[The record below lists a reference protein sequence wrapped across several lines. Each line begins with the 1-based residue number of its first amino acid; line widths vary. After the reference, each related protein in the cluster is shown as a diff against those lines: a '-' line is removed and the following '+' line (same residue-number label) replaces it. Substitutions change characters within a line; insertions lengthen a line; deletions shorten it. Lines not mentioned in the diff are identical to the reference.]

1 MSVSLFIAL
10 FVGGGVVNI
19 LLTQS
24 IKQFYYNRNES
35 ASPNVIALVSALVVG
50 GGGTAFAYML
60 LDVAWT
66 VNNILCLVLMGF
78 AVWIASMVGYDKVI
92 QLLKETEMSQKDI
105 GKEVGWNRSAVTMI
119 NIGKNHF
126 DPNEQYPIR
135 GPQRNKSK

>member
-1 MSVSLFIAL
+1 MSVSLFIAI

-60 LDVAWT
+60 LGVSWT
-66 VNNILCLVLMGF
+66 LNNILCMLAMMFFVWMG
-78 AVWIASMVGYDKVI
+78 SMIGYSKILETYRQFRTWQQQVHSGRDVVEATQELIDKTGDV
-92 QLLKETEMSQKDI
+92 
-105 GKEVGWNRSAVTMI
+105 
-119 NIGKNHF
+119 
-126 DPNEQYPIR
+126 
-135 GPQRNKSK
+135 

>member
-1 MSVSLFIAL
+1 MSVSLFIAI

-60 LDVAWT
+60 LGVAWT
-66 VNNILCLVLMGF
+66 VNNILCMLAMMLFVWMG
-78 AVWIASMVGYDKVI
+78 SMIGYSKILETYRQFRTWQQQVHSGRDVVEATQELIDKTGDV
-92 QLLKETEMSQKDI
+92 
-105 GKEVGWNRSAVTMI
+105 
-119 NIGKNHF
+119 
-126 DPNEQYPIR
+126 
-135 GPQRNKSK
+135 

>member
-1 MSVSLFIAL
+1 MSVSLFIAI

-60 LDVAWT
+60 LGVSWT
-66 VNNILCLVLMGF
+66 LNNILCMLAMMLFVWMG
-78 AVWIASMVGYDKVI
+78 SMIGYSKILETYRQFRTWQQQVHSGRDIVEATQELIDKTG
-92 QLLKETEMSQKDI
+92 E
-105 GKEVGWNRSAVTMI
+105 
-119 NIGKNHF
+119 
-126 DPNEQYPIR
+126 
-135 GPQRNKSK
+135 

>member
-1 MSVSLFIAL
+1 MSVSLFIAI

-60 LDVAWT
+60 LGVSWT
-66 VNNILCLVLMGF
+66 LNNILCMLAMMLFVWMG
-78 AVWIASMVGYDKVI
+78 SMIGYSKILETYRQFRTWQQQINSGRDIVEATQELIDKTG
-92 QLLKETEMSQKDI
+92 E
-105 GKEVGWNRSAVTMI
+105 
-119 NIGKNHF
+119 
-126 DPNEQYPIR
+126 
-135 GPQRNKSK
+135 

>member
-35 ASPNVIALVSALVVG
+35 ASPNLIALVSALVIG

-60 LDVAWT
+60 LGVDWT
-66 VNNILCLVLMGF
+66 VNNILCMLAMMLFVWMG
-78 AVWIASMVGYDKVI
+78 SMIGYSKILETYRQFRAWQQQVHSGRDVVEATQELIDKTGDV
-92 QLLKETEMSQKDI
+92 
-105 GKEVGWNRSAVTMI
+105 
-119 NIGKNHF
+119 
-126 DPNEQYPIR
+126 
-135 GPQRNKSK
+135 

>member
-1 MSVSLFIAL
+1 MSVSLFIAI

-60 LDVAWT
+60 LGVSWT
-66 VNNILCLVLMGF
+66 LNNILCMLAMMLFVWMG
-78 AVWIASMVGYDKVI
+78 SMIGYSKILETYRQFRTWQQQVHSGRDVVEATQELIDKTGDV
-92 QLLKETEMSQKDI
+92 
-105 GKEVGWNRSAVTMI
+105 
-119 NIGKNHF
+119 
-126 DPNEQYPIR
+126 
-135 GPQRNKSK
+135 

>member
-1 MSVSLFIAL
+1 MSVSLFIAI

-60 LDVAWT
+60 LGVSWT
-66 VNNILCLVLMGF
+66 LNNILCMLAMMLFVWMG
-78 AVWIASMVGYDKVI
+78 SMIGYSKILETYRQFRTWQQQINSGRDVVEATQELIDKTG
-92 QLLKETEMSQKDI
+92 E
-105 GKEVGWNRSAVTMI
+105 
-119 NIGKNHF
+119 
-126 DPNEQYPIR
+126 
-135 GPQRNKSK
+135 